1 MRKQMRKYEEFTN
14 SSNDHGHIYGFTIS
28 IPEEEEPTKTVRA
41 EVGTP
46 SKVQETEATV

>member
-1 MRKQMRKYEEFTN
+1 MREHMRKYEEFT
-14 SSNDHGHIYGFTIS
+14 SSNNDHGHIYGFMIS
-28 IPEEEEPTKTVRA
+28 IPQEEPTKIARA